1 MSLLDSC
8 KHQLAVHGLAVELAC
23 DVPALNIPIH
33 KALGEFAV
41 AEFPDGFTPAVGIL
55 REYEESVVLRHLS
68 PTAKPVA
75 AMGSTMELYEEGERF
90 WLIDDR
96 WGLTEMNLLK
106 GQFQSWILPRP
117 AIDPGMIVQD
127 AVLWP
132 LAQLLRGKGLSL
144 VPGISVARD
153 GWGMLIISPFNME
166 PELTAMVRSG
176 YKIVGQQWTAM
187 REEDEHVAMLQMP
200 GEVQRLPGPQLK
212 AGSIEQTS
220 SWVDLTGE
228 TLGSV
233 QNHAFCDAVALVAP
247 GRRPLPAMRQ
257 INRSNALATLKQT
270 WPIIELHPQRRQ
282 GPMQVKLAN
291 QCRLFETQLSRRPED
306 FLKLLDQM
314 RYQHSR
320 PINPPEVQVM
330 VDAKRNRQV
339 PA

>member
-1 MSLLDSC
+1 MNLLDSC

-55 REYEESVVLRHLS
+55 RAYEESVVLRHLS

-75 AMGSTMELYEEGERF
+75 AMGSTMELYEEDERF

-117 AIDPGMIVQD
+117 AIDPEMIVQD

-212 AGSIEQTS
+212 AGSIEQHS
-220 SWVDLTGE
+220 SWVDLTAE
-228 TLGSV
+228 TCWGACRITRFVMRWRLPPRTP
-233 QNHAFCDAVALVAP
+233 AVAGDA
-247 GRRPLPAMRQ
+247 
-257 INRSNALATLKQT
+257 
-270 WPIIELHPQRRQ
+270 
-282 GPMQVKLAN
+282 AN
-291 QCRLFETQLSRRPED
+291 QPENNAAWRR
-306 FLKLLDQM
+306 
-314 RYQHSR
+314 
-320 PINPPEVQVM
+320 
-330 VDAKRNRQV
+330 
-339 PA
+339 